1 MRFVAAI
8 LIVLL
13 ATGGATAQTSR
24 EEKIAYII
32 KTEDFRGQI
41 VAYNEEMAK
50 RFAQELSARSPAGLT
65 EKQQQMIKDEV
76 RGVSDEYVDDYIEEV
91 IGVYLEV
98 FTEDEVN
105 AFYNFYRTPEGI
117 SLGSKLPEAWRKI
130 FWIDARYL
138 ELMSEDAMA
147 RIAERLKQEGAN

>member
-1 MRFVAAI
+1 
-8 LIVLL
+8 
-13 ATGGATAQTSR
+13 
-24 EEKIAYII
+24 
-32 KTEDFRGQI
+32 
-41 VAYNEEMAK
+41 
-50 RFAQELSARSPAGLT
+50 
-65 EKQQQMIKDEV
+65 
-76 RGVSDEYVDDYIEEV
+76 
-91 IGVYLEV
+91 LEV